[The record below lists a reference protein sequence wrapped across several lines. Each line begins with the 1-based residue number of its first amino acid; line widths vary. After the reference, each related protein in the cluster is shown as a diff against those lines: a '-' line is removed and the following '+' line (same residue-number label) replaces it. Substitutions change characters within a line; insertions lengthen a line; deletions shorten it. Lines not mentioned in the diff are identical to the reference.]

1 MTSLSKYACAL
12 ILASGLAVPA
22 YAATTGTPTPGSTG
36 DASTAGQSAS
46 SNDRTP
52 MNGGAN
58 GQSANDQ
65 NAMHVGQ
72 KLRADLSKA
81 GYSDIS
87 VAPSSFIVHAKDSQ
101 GNPVMMVI
109 SPNSVT
115 AITEQNAAPGSAS
128 NANHAGAANGAN
140 PATGMST
147 PGKSEAP
154 TKP

>member
-1 MTSLSKYACAL
+1 MTTYSKYACAFVL
-12 ILASGLAVPA
+12 VGGLAAPA

-36 DASTAGQSAS
+36 DASTAGQSAIG
-46 SNDRTP
+46 NDQTR
-52 MNGGAN
+52 MNGGGN
-58 GQSANDQ
+58 DQSANGQ

-81 GYSDIS
+81 GYTDIS
-87 VAPSSFIVHAKDSQ
+87 VVPSSFIVHAKDSQ

-109 SPNSVT
+109 SPDSVT
-115 AITEQNAAPGSAS
+115 AITEQNASPSSAS
-128 NANHAGAANGAN
+128 NANHAGAANGATTTTG
-140 PATGMST
+140 PAM